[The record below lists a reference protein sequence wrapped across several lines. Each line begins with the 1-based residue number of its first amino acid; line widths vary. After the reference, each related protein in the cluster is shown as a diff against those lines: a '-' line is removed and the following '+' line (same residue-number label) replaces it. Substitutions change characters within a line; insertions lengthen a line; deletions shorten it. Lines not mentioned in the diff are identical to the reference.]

1 MIKTPSKRC
10 SRRSYLSLDL
20 KDEETGKV
28 RRSAFQTESTM
39 MNALLYS
46 SIYAVNALGSLDQNP
61 KTNKIQ

>member
-1 MIKTPSKRC
+1 M
-10 SRRSYLSLDL
+10 SLDL
-20 KDEETGKV
+20 KDEEEPGKV
-28 RRSAFQTESTM
+28 RRSAFQTESTT